1 MPYRN
6 MTLDELARHIGMD
19 AREVR
24 RLANRGILPGRQV
37 RGEWRFNRAQMLD
50 WLQREMHSLG
60 EKHIRNLE
68 QAMSDRQ
75 ETVTVDSLLAAE
87 AVDMDLRAKSKP
99 SVLRE
104 LVSLAERT
112 GLVYDRVGLI
122 AALEE
127 REATR
132 STALPNGIALPH
144 PHRPLP
150 YATAEPLLCLARTR
164 KGIPFSAPDR
174 KLTDLFVLVVSH
186 DERQH
191 LHVLARLSQMFVTD
205 LPVAL
210 RETGDAEAA
219 LTLVL
224 QTERQLLAGRR
235 A

>member
-24 RLANRGILPGRQV
+24 RLANRGVLPGRQV
-37 RGEWRFNRAQMLD
+37 RGEWRFNSVQMLD
-50 WLQREMHSLG
+50 WLQREMHTLG

-75 ETVTVDSLLAAE
+75 ETATVGSLLAAE

-122 AALEE
+122 ADLEE
-127 REATR
+127 REAAR
-132 STALPNGIALPH
+132 STALPGGIALPH
-144 PHRPLP
+144 PQRPSP
-150 YATAEPLLCLARTR
+150 YATAEPLLCLARVPA
-164 KGIPFSAPDR
+164 GIPFSAPDR
-174 KLTDLFVLVVSH
+174 MLTDLFVLVISH
-186 DERQH
+186 DEREH

-205 LPVAL
+205 LPADL
-210 RETGDAEAA
+210 REIDDAEAA

-224 QTERQLLAGRR
+224 QTERQLLAARR
-235 A
+235 S

>member
-37 RGEWRFNRAQMLD
+37 RGEWRFNSVQMLD
-50 WLQREMHSLG
+50 WLQREMHTLG

-112 GLVYDRVGLI
+112 GLVYDRVSLVR
-122 AALEE
+122 ALEE

-144 PHRPLP
+144 AQRPLP

-205 LPVAL
+205 LPANL
-210 RETGDAEAA
+210 RETDDAEAA

-224 QTERQLLAGRR
+224 QTERQLLARR
-235 A
+235 